1 MTQYCIVEDENG
13 WRILEHPENEMA
25 EEAAHR
31 AGVQLV
37 DSGPYHSWE
46 DANEAMEALLL
57 ESEETDESDTPGTQ
71 PLEGRSETGD

>member
-1 MTQYCIVEDENG
+1 MTQYCIVEDEYG
-13 WRILEHPENEMA
+13 WRILEHQENEMA
-25 EEAAHR
+25 EEAAHC

-57 ESEETDESDTPGTQ
+57 ESEETDEGGTPGTQ